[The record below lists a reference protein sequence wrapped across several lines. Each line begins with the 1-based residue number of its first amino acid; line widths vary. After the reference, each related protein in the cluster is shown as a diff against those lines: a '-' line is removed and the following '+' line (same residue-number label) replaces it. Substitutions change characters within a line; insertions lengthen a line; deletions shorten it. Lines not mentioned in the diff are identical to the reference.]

1 VGEIGIGGPL
11 LAQRDYIRRSGL
23 SSESGCAAC
32 GAKKLSF
39 EHEHRLR
46 DFFSCDIRVWYEDWE
61 FRDEIPAVFTE
72 RSEVFF

>member
-1 VGEIGIGGPL
+1 
-11 LAQRDYIRRSGL
+11 
-23 SSESGCAAC
+23 
-32 GAKKLSF
+32 
-39 EHEHRLR
+39 LR